1 LQSNRWARDIA
12 VVLILAAVYF
22 VAARFGL
29 RLASLHP
36 SATPVWPPTGISL
49 AALLIFGYR
58 VWPGILLGAFLANLM
73 TAGTAA
79 TSIGIAIGNTLEGV
93 VSAFLVRRFSM
104 GGDSFD
110 HPYEFFKFALLAGSA
125 GPVVSATCGVGSLA
139 LGGFLPPAQA
149 GSIWFT
155 WWVGDATAQLVV
167 APLLLLWWGPW
178 GPPWKRRR
186 IVEALLVMGGVLVTG
201 LIVFTGLFAPAISSH
216 PLTFLCVPLLVWT
229 AFRFGPRETALANVL
244 TASVAIYGTYR
255 ELGPFAHGTPNES
268 LLLLQSF
275 VAVTALMSMSLA
287 ALVQERQRVR
297 EELERQAVELA
308 RSNTELEQFAYA
320 ASHDLKE
327 PLRMVTLFLELL
339 SKRYR
344 GRLDREA
351 DEFIQYAVDGAD
363 KMSRLID
370 NVLTFSRAG
379 TSERSTTPARS
390 DEALQRA
397 LHTLSS
403 AVAESGAVVTSGV
416 LPAVIVDPSQLTQ
429 VFQNLLSNALK
440 FRGGGAPEVHIGAER
455 DGGDWTFSVRDN
467 GIGIEPEHAER
478 IFKIFQRL
486 HGRDGYPGTGIGLA
500 ICRKIIERHGG
511 RIWVVSER
519 GKGATF
525 RFSLPAADR

>member
-1 LQSNRWARDIA
+1 
-12 VVLILAAVYF
+12 
-22 VAARFGL
+22 
-29 RLASLHP
+29 
-36 SATPVWPPTGISL
+36 PV
-49 AALLIFGYR
+49 
-58 VWPGILLGAFLANLM
+58 
-73 TAGTAA
+73 
-79 TSIGIAIGNTLEGV
+79 
-93 VSAFLVRRFSM
+93 
-104 GGDSFD
+104 
-110 HPYEFFKFALLAGSA
+110 
-125 GPVVSATCGVGSLA
+125 
-139 LGGFLPPAQA
+139 
-149 GSIWFT
+149 
-155 WWVGDATAQLVV
+155 
-167 APLLLLWWGPW
+167 
-178 GPPWKRRR
+178 
-186 IVEALLVMGGVLVTG
+186 
-201 LIVFTGLFAPAISSH
+201 
-216 PLTFLCVPLLVWT
+216 TFLCVPLLVWT

-244 TASVAIYGTYR
+244 TAAVAIYGTSR
-255 ELGPFAHGTPNES
+255 QLGPFVHGTPNES

-344 GRLDREA
+344 GRLDQEA
-351 DEFIQYAVDGAD
+351 DEFIKYAVDGAE

-370 NVLTFSRAG
+370 NVLAFSRAG
-379 TSERSTTPARS
+379 TAERSTAPARS

-397 LHTLSS
+397 LRTLSS
-403 AVAESGAVVTSGV
+403 AVAESGAVITSGV
-416 LPAVIVDPSQLTQ
+416 LPTVLADPSQLTQ

-440 FRGGGAPEVHIGAER
+440 FRSAGAPEVHVGAER
-455 DGGDWTFSVRDN
+455 DGGEWTFSVRDN
-467 GIGIEPEHAER
+467 GIGIEPEHSER

-500 ICRKIIERHGG
+500 ICRKIVERHGG